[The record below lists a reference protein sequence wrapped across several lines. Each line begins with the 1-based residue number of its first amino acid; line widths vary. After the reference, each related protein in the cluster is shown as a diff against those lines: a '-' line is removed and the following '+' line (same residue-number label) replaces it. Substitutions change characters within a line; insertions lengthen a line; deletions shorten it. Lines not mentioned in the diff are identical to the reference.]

1 MDKKK
6 LYLIIGGIILTVVI
20 VVALIVGFDGNAQPS
35 TNVDTPTISDTL
47 ESTTG
52 ETVGDVID
60 NTETTEPSDETTG
73 DNDVTDDGSGNE
85 DSETDDKEDDEKP
98 EETTKPDDSGEFVIP
113 EIPKYEDV
121 KDIIDGDNED
131 ILVDEAGDKSV
142 VIEENGETTTI
153 IKIESADIIIVST
166 TTEDGTRESITYD
179 ENGGVI
185 SQDVVKDEELVY
197 FRSATNYGY
206 YTVDNERGI
215 YKEFD
220 KNGNQ
225 VAEATFKVVNGK
237 RYVLSGTG
245 YDGTKITVKYHSQDS
260 TVISELIHDGANYF
274 HCKWSSAGNSNDN
287 LTYYEYHGSNGSS
300 VQSGSINLF
309 MLPSPPI
316 PIVVFRSMG
325 A

>member
-6 LYLIIGGIILTVVI
+6 LYLIIGGVVLAVVI
-20 VVALIVGFDGNAQPS
+20 AVVLIISFGGNSEPS
-35 TNVDTPTISDTL
+35 TVDTPTISDTV
-47 ESTTG
+47 EGTTG
-52 ETVGDVID
+52 ETVGDVVD

-85 DSETDDKEDDEKP
+85 DSKTDDKEDAEKP
-98 EETTKPDDSGEFVIP
+98 EETTKSDDSDEFVIP

-121 KDIIDGDNED
+121 KDIIDGDGEN
-131 ILVDEAGDKSV
+131 IFIDEGGDKSV
-142 VIEENGETTTI
+142 VIEGDGETTTI
-153 IKIESADIIIVST
+153 IKIESENDIIVST
-166 TTEDGTRESITYD
+166 TTEDGTCKRVIYD
-179 ENGGVI
+179 ENGDVI
-185 SQDVVKDEELVY
+185 SQSVIKDEEVVY

-206 YTVDNERGI
+206 YTVDNERCI

-237 RYVLSGTG
+237 RYVLSGTA
-245 YDGTKITVKYHSQDS
+245 YNGTKITVKYHSQDS
-260 TVISELIHDGANYF
+260 TVISELILDGANYF
-274 HCKWSSAGNSNDN
+274 HCKWSSAGNSDDN

-309 MLPSPPI
+309 MLPSPPV
-316 PIVVFRSMG
+316 PIVDFRSM
-325 A
+325 